1 MPPTTEQLVFIL
13 IFMYVVTF
21 LGARMAVRRHPPKV
35 EGMVIGVCAICTVF
49 AAAGAVFG
57 VIGIVLY
64 GLTMAGFAFKKPAD
78 ES

>member
-21 LGARMAVRRHPPKV
+21 LGARMAVRRHPKI
-35 EGMVIGVCAICTVF
+35 EGMVIGVCAIGTVF

-64 GLTMAGFAFKKPAD
+64 GITMAGFAFKKPAD